1 MDIDKELEEIFDD
14 PLLKLSEEEQ
24 SLFDIPQDMRRVIAK
39 KKPDYVAQHQLCEN
53 FDDYKPLFAKVHR
66 ELKQGL
72 RSLAKITKTATL
84 VEGHFYFVSGQ
95 MLLLEKIGELKKSS
109 NFLPDARTRCP

>member
-14 PLLKLSEEEQ
+14 PLLKLSDEEAR
-24 SLFDIPQDMRRVIAK
+24 LFDIPQDMRRVMAK

-66 ELKQGL
+66 ELKEGK
-72 RSLAKITKTATL
+72 RSLVKINKTATL
-84 VEGHFYFVSGQ
+84 ATGRFYFVFVMFLFLF
-95 MLLLEKIGELKKSS
+95 ML
-109 NFLPDARTRCP
+109 